1 MKQQLNEV
9 QKLQK
14 IAGILKEDI
23 SEAPKSGTQ
32 AYFDIIKAM
41 QSLKGP
47 SSFQKYQ
54 KLDSQAYKI
63 KDKLSEKEL
72 IQIIKQYEIPLNNIK
87 KGIVRTFRDEP
98 FSDRRDVNSAIQ
110 GVKNAN
116 SIEQMGE
123 EIEDYSGGYFNE
135 RDFYML
141 IIDLIEQEIIK

>member
-14 IAGILKEDI
+14 IAGILKESI
-23 SEAPKSGTQ
+23 SEAPKSGKQ
-32 AYFDIIKAM
+32 AYFDIIKAI
-41 QSLKGP
+41 QSLEGP

-72 IQIIKQYEIPLNNIK
+72 IQIIKEYGIPLNNIK
-87 KGIVRTFRDEP
+87 KGLVRTFRDDP
-98 FSDRRDVNSAIQ
+98 FSDRRDVNDTIR
-110 GVKNAN
+110 GVKNAD

-123 EIEDYSGGYFNE
+123 EIEDYSGGYFNR

-141 IIDLIEQEIIK
+141 IIDLIEQKVIK

>member
-14 IAGILKEDI
+14 IAGILKENI
-23 SEAPKSGTQ
+23 SEAPKSGKQ

-41 QSLKGP
+41 QSLPGASNFEKRR
-47 SSFQKYQ
+47 
-54 KLDSQAYKI
+54 KLDNQAYKI
-63 KDKLSEKEL
+63 KDSLSEKEL
-72 IQIIKQYEIPLNNIK
+72 IGIIKLYEIPLNNIK
-87 KGIVRTFRDEP
+87 KGLIRTFRDEP

-116 SIEQMGE
+116 SIEQMGA
-123 EIEDYSGGYFNE
+123 EIEDYSGGSFNE

-141 IIDLIEQEIIK
+141 IIDLIEQKIIK